1 MLIIAFN
8 SHKTLN
14 LKQISLNSQI
24 QHLFHKTFNVSS
36 LINKYSTNI
45 KLPLKTYENL
55 INLFISIKINKLNIN
70 SKYTIIIN

>member
-45 KLPLKTYENL
+45 KLPLNH
-55 INLFISIKINKLNIN
+55 
-70 SKYTIIIN
+70 IIH

>member
-14 LKQISLNSQI
+14 LKQISLISQI

-45 KLPLKTYENL
+45 KLPLNH
-55 INLFISIKINKLNIN
+55 
-70 SKYTIIIN
+70 IIT

>member
-14 LKQISLNSQI
+14 LKQISLISHI

-36 LINKYSTNI
+36 LINKYSINI
-45 KLPLKTYENL
+45 KLPL
-55 INLFISIKINKLNIN
+55 IHKI
-70 SKYTIIIN
+70 T

>member
-14 LKQISLNSQI
+14 LKQISLISHI

-36 LINKYSTNI
+36 LINKYPTII
-45 KLPLKTYENL
+45 KLPLNH
-55 INLFISIKINKLNIN
+55 
-70 SKYTIIIN
+70 III